1 MENALDFVFEQGSIH
16 WCISYS
22 GGNAMLTVFNTGPH
36 IPDYALERI
45 TERFYSLPRENGVKS
60 TGLGLNFVE
69 QVAKLHSG
77 TLEIANV
84 EGGVKV
90 ALQLPTP

>member
-1 MENALDFVFEQGSIH
+1 MYLVQWWKCGAHSVQ
-16 WCISYS
+16 YR
-22 GGNAMLTVFNTGPH
+22 AH

-45 TERFYSLPRENGVKS
+45 TERFYSLPRESGVKS

-90 ALQLPTP
+90 TLQLPTP